1 MTRHLRLLTLIA
13 LAAAGLAGFSAAQ
26 EAGKMAMLNSQEI
39 LDKSAEG
46 QKALAQLQAADK
58 KYADDLARLDDQIKQ
73 LQNRL
78 TTQRLTLTAEAAA
91 ALQGDIQKKQT
102 ERQRSAEDAARS
114 MREIQAKTL
123 ERIQNDLI
131 PIIEQARKDLGVDM
145 IFDVTKGGVVYFS
158 PALDVTAEIIKRY
171 DASRAAAAPPPVKK

>member
-1 MTRHLRLLTLIA
+1 MRHRLRLIA
-13 LAAAGLAGFSAAQ
+13 LIAVAAAGLAGLAAAQ
-26 EAGKMAMLNSQEI
+26 EAGKLGIINSQEI

-46 QKALAQLQAADK
+46 RKALTELQAAEK

-91 ALQGDIQKKQT
+91 GLQSDIQRKQT
-102 ERQRSAEDAARS
+102 ERQRAAEDAARA
-114 MREIQAKTL
+114 MRELQMRTL
-123 ERIQNDLI
+123 ERIQNELI
-131 PIIEQARKDLGVDM
+131 GLIEQARKDLGLDL
-145 IFDVTKGGVVYFS
+145 IFDLAKPGVVYFD

-171 DASRAAAAPPPVKK
+171 DAIKSAPPAKK